1 MGSGLQIQVV
11 RLGSQCFLPA
21 EPSHQPFSFI
31 YREQKRRLMED
42 KLALAYT
49 ANNGQCWHSAFK
61 GHRPESFE
69 LFLYIVY
76 LARGEW
82 LRVKYLKLE

>member
-1 MGSGLQIQVV
+1 
-11 RLGSQCFLPA
+11 
-21 EPSHQPFSFI
+21 
-31 YREQKRRLMED
+31 MED
-42 KLALAYT
+42 KLTLAYT

>member
-1 MGSGLQIQVV
+1 
-11 RLGSQCFLPA
+11 
-21 EPSHQPFSFI
+21 
-31 YREQKRRLMED
+31 MED
-42 KLALAYT
+42 ELALAYT
-49 ANNGQCWHSAFK
+49 ANNGQCWHLAFR
-61 GHRPESFE
+61 GHRLLW